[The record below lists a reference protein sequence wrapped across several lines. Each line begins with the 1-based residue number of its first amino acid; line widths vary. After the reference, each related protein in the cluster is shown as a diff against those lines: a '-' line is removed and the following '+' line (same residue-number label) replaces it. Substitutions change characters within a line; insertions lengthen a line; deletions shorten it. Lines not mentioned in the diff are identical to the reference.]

1 MAMLAT
7 KFEEWLDTIKTPL
20 SVVPCNR
27 GKDRLLLMNFT
38 NTNAL
43 LSEEIVEDIHLFTHY
58 LDTSLL
64 SARALY
70 GIGGYNELRT
80 VYSRSEVFNGVEGA
94 EPRRLHLGIDIWGA
108 AGTEVM
114 APIEGVVHSL
124 AFNKQYGD
132 YGATII
138 LEHVVGEESFYSL
151 YGHLSL
157 RDIEKNQVGDIIQ
170 QQQVFAHF
178 GVPEENGYWPPH
190 LHFQLILDIGN
201 YKGDYP
207 GVCAFSEKEKYLAN
221 CPNPDL
227 LIDMMRYAQHAS

>member
-1 MAMLAT
+1 MAMPAT
-7 KFEEWLDTIKTPL
+7 KFEEWLGAIKAPL
-20 SVVPCNR
+20 SVVPFDR
-27 GKDRLLLMNFT
+27 EKDRLLLMNFT
-38 NTNAL
+38 QGNML
-43 LSEEIVEDIHLFTHY
+43 LNDEIVADINLFTKY
-58 LDTSLL
+58 IDTTIL
-64 SARALY
+64 AAKAAY

-80 VYSRSEVFNGVEGA
+80 VYSRSEVFKAVDGV

-114 APIEGVVHSL
+114 APIEGKVHSF
-124 AFNKQYGD
+124 AFNEQYGD

-138 LEHVVGEESFYSL
+138 VEHKIDNDSFYSL

-157 RDIEKNQVGDIIQ
+157 RDIEKVHVGDIIQ

-178 GVPEENGYWPPH
+178 GVPDENGYWPPH
-190 LHFQLILDIGN
+190 LHFQLILDMGN

-207 GVCAFSEKEKYLAN
+207 GVCAFSAREKYLRN

-227 LIDMMRYAQHAS
+227 LIDMMRYGQ